1 MKRWLGPGKVVFQDG
16 KVIFIRHGGAFIRV
30 SPNRLIRVGEEFTS
44 RAKDVTGRVSTRGQE
59 FEVAPEESRN
69 ILSEEIADQVIMNGS
84 TPSDGNEIIQGAG
97 PSDGDMETRSEVS
110 QEPQGTTELER
121 LSAEEKKIC
130 LSRNEKIQYRVD
142 DDWVKASVIS
152 RAGKVTGKHK
162 SWFNV
167 KIEGSDLERSV
178 NLEAVKWKRIAD
190 EEEVNIVMIPVR
202 CFQAKQVE
210 LEELKNFQ
218 TYEEVDDLGQ
228 NWVSTTWVLWQKGDE
243 VRVRLVTRGYEEEGD
258 VRKDSPNIG
267 KSTVRLFLTLQPQK
281 GG

>member
-1 MKRWLGPGKVVFQDG
+1 
-16 KVIFIRHGGAFIRV
+16 
-30 SPNRLIRVGEEFTS
+30 
-44 RAKDVTGRVSTRGQE
+44 
-59 FEVAPEESRN
+59 
-69 ILSEEIADQVIMNGS
+69 MNGS

-110 QEPQGTTELER
+110 QEPQSTTELER

-162 SWFNV
+162 NWFNV

-178 NLEAVKWKRIAD
+178 NLEVVKWRRIAD
-190 EEEVNIVMIPVR
+190 EEEVNIVMIPRARHGEVE
-202 CFQAKQVE
+202 CIQAKQVE
-210 LEELKNFQ
+210 LEKLKNFQ

-243 VRVRLVTRGYEEEGD
+243 VRARLVARGYEEEGD
-258 VRKDSPNIG
+258 VRKDSPTTG
-267 KSTVRLFLTLQPQK
+267 KSTMRLFLTITASKGWIVKATDIKSTFLQGK
-281 GG
+281 VLDRDV

>member
-1 MKRWLGPGKVVFQDG
+1 M
-16 KVIFIRHGGAFIRV
+16 
-30 SPNRLIRVGEEFTS
+30 
-44 RAKDVTGRVSTRGQE
+44 
-59 FEVAPEESRN
+59 
-69 ILSEEIADQVIMNGS
+69 
-84 TPSDGNEIIQGAG
+84 
-97 PSDGDMETRSEVS
+97 
-110 QEPQGTTELER
+110 
-121 LSAEEKKIC
+121 
-130 LSRNEKIQYRVD
+130 
-142 DDWVKASVIS
+142 
-152 RAGKVTGKHK
+152 
-162 SWFNV
+162 
-167 KIEGSDLERSV
+167 

-243 VRVRLVTRGYEEEGD
+243 VRARLVARGYEEEGD
-258 VRKDSPNIG
+258 VRKDSPNIE